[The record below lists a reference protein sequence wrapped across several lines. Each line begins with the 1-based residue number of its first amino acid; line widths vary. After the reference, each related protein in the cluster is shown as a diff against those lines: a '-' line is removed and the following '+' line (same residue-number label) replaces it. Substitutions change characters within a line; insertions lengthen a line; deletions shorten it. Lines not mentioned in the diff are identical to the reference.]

1 MPLTPNPQPQTPIMQ
16 ITFLGTGTSQG
27 VPVIACGCEV
37 CHSLDFR
44 DKRLRVSIHIEVDG
58 KSFVVDT
65 GPDFRQQM
73 LRERVKFV
81 DAILFTHEHKDHT
94 AGLDDVR
101 AFNFFQQR
109 DMPVYGRKHVL
120 AQIKQ
125 EFYYAFTE
133 IKYPGTP
140 QITLN
145 EIQNQ
150 PFQVDGIDITPI
162 EVMHYKLPVF
172 GFRIKDFTY
181 ITDVNF
187 ISELEIE
194 KIKGSKVV
202 VMGALRKES
211 HLSHFNLSESVEVL
225 EKIAPDRAYITHISH
240 QMGLHR
246 EVNEELPAFIQLAY
260 DGLVINLD

>member
-1 MPLTPNPQPQTPIMQ
+1 MQ

-37 CHSLDFR
+37 CQSLDFR
-44 DKRLRVSIHIEVDG
+44 DKRLRVSIHIQVDG

-73 LRERVKFV
+73 LRERVNNL
-81 DAILFTHEHKDHT
+81 DAVLFTHEHKDHT

-101 AFNFFQQR
+101 AYNFSQKR
-109 DMPVYGRKHVL
+109 NMPIYGRKHVL
-120 AQIKQ
+120 EQIKQ

-145 EIQNQ
+145 EIINE
-150 PFQVDGIDITPI
+150 PFQVEGVTFTPI
-162 EVMHYKLPVF
+162 EVMHMKLPVF
-172 GFRIKDFTY
+172 GFRVHDFAY

-187 ISELEIE
+187 ISEEEIKKLE
-194 KIKGSKVV
+194 GCKVV
-202 VMGALRKES
+202 VMGALRKEK
-211 HLSHFNLSESVEVL
+211 HLSHYTLSEAVEVL
-225 EKIAPDRAYITHISH
+225 EKIAPEQAYLTHISH
-240 QMGLHR
+240 QMGLHF
-246 EVNEELPAFIQLAY
+246 EVEQELPSFIKLAY
-260 DGLVINLD
+260 DGLILNLD